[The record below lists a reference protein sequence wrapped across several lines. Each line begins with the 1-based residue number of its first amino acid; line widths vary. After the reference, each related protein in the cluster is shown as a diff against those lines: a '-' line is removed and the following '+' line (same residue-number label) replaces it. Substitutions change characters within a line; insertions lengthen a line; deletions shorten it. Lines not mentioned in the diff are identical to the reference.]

1 MSTPP
6 AAPLRIALVGD
17 HDPHITA
24 HRAIPLALRLAGEAL
39 GLEIAFDWLA
49 SDRLPA
55 EPALERYDGFWCVP
69 GSPYR
74 DADAVLR
81 LIAHARGRRR
91 PFLGTCA
98 GFQHTIL
105 EFARNALGWQAATHG
120 EEHPHSDQAVIAA
133 LPCALLEAREEV
145 RLLRG
150 SRLALAYAADWIE
163 ADYHCR
169 YAIAPRFAAELTGG
183 ALRAS
188 AWSADG
194 AIRAVELEQH
204 PFFVATLF
212 QPERAALAGVLPP
225 LPKAFVEAC
234 RTQRRDRPRRGP
246 TPYYAVIFS
255 SHRSAVDDGYAIEKK
270 ELPLVVGILADLSG
284 KPDTPPA
291 KLVER
296 RFVDID
302 RDNFNEILSSISP
315 RATLQVDNT
324 ISGDDSKLNVEL
336 RFNHIEDFDPVNLV
350 KQVVP
355 LRRLFEAR
363 QRLRDLL
370 TKLDG
375 NDDLDQLL
383 QDVVANTEG
392 LQEIKAA
399 RPEAEAAPAGDS
411 EPPADQPA

>member
-1 MSTPP
+1 MAESTQHK
-6 AAPLRIALVGD
+6 LDRV
-17 HDPHITA
+17 
-24 HRAIPLALRLAGEAL
+24 
-39 GLEIAFDWLA
+39 
-49 SDRLPA
+49 RLP
-55 EPALERYDGFWCVP
+55 RVQITYD
-69 GSPYR
+69 
-74 DADAVLR
+74 
-81 LIAHARGRRR
+81 
-91 PFLGTCA
+91 
-98 GFQHTIL
+98 
-105 EFARNALGWQAATHG
+105 
-120 EEHPHSDQAVIAA
+120 
-133 LPCALLEAREEV
+133 
-145 RLLRG
+145 
-150 SRLALAYAADWIE
+150 
-163 ADYHCR
+163 
-169 YAIAPRFAAELTGG
+169 
-183 ALRAS
+183 
-188 AWSADG
+188 
-194 AIRAVELEQH
+194 VEI
-204 PFFVATLF
+204 
-212 QPERAALAGVLPP
+212 GN
-225 LPKAFVEAC
+225 
-234 RTQRRDRPRRGP
+234 
-246 TPYYAVIFS
+246 
-255 SHRSAVDDGYAIEKK
+255 AIEKK
-270 ELPLVVGILADLSG
+270 ELPLVIGILADLSG